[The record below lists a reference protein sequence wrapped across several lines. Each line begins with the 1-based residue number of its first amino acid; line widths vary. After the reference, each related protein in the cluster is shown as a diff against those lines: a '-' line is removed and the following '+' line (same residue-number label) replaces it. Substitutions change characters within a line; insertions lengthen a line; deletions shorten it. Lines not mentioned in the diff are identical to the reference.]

1 MLMSRASLAGGAGP
15 GEGGCLPLDHLQ
27 LHLEV
32 EKVRDQVSVYQ
43 DYDLS

>member
-1 MLMSRASLAGGAGP
+1 MLMSRASLAGGTGP

-32 EKVRDQVSVYQ
+32 EEVRDQVSLCQ

>member
-27 LHLEV
+27 VHLE
-32 EKVRDQVSVYQ
+32 EFRDQVSVYQ

>member
-15 GEGGCLPLDHLQ
+15 GEGGCLPLHHLQ
-27 LHLEV
+27 VHLEV
-32 EKVRDQVSVYQ
+32 EEVMDQVSIYQ